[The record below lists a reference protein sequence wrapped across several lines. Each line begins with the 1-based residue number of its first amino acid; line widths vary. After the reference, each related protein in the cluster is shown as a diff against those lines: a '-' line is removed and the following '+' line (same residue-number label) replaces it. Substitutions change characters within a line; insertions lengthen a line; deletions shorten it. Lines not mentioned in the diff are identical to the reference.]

1 MMTGTQ
7 LQPHTTRP
15 ASDRILTR
23 IAGMLRFDRR
33 TAYEIARS
41 RRAFDEACILA
52 VFVAVAGMIT
62 AHASGPGA
70 ILYEVV
76 QAYGLWFLSAVLVTA
91 FGTAIFGT
99 PTTSLPNIN
108 ATLRLFGYAQ
118 APLLLGFAGVIDPLA
133 GLAGAIGWLL
143 MIVTTG
149 FAVRQ
154 LMHISWPRAIIAV
167 LAARL
172 VAAVPIGVIGFLLH
186 SGDRILGL
194 IF

>member
-7 LQPHTTRP
+7 LQPRTDSL
-15 ASDRILTR
+15 AGDRILPR

-41 RRAFDEACILA
+41 RHAFDEACILTI
-52 VFVAVAGMIT
+52 FVAIAGMIT
-62 AHASGPGA
+62 AHASSPGA

-76 QAYGLWFLSAVLVTA
+76 QAYGLWFLSAALVTA
-91 FGTAIFGT
+91 FGPAFFGT

-118 APLLLGFAGVIDPLA
+118 APLLLGFAGVIDPFA

-143 MIVTTG
+143 MIVTSG
-149 FAVRQ
+149 FAVRE
-154 LMHISWPRAIIAV
+154 LMHISWPRAIVAV

-172 VAAVPIGVIGFLLH
+172 VAAVPIGVSGFLLH
-186 SGDRILGL
+186 SGDRILGA